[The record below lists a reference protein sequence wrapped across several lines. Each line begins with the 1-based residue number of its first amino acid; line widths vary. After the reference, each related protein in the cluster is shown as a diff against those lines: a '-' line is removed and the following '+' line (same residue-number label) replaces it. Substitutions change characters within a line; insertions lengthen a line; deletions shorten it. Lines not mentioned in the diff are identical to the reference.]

1 MAQCK
6 KQKVKDWLQSGKPL
20 TALMAAQLFGC
31 VNLSGIILQLRK
43 EGMAIVTE
51 NRINNNG
58 ERYAQYITS
67 K

>member
-1 MAQCK
+1 MAQGK

-31 VNLSGIILQLRK
+31 VNLSGIILKLRK
-43 EGMAIVTE
+43 EGLEIITE

-58 ERYAQYITS
+58 ERYAQYIIS

>member
-43 EGMAIVTE
+43 EGLAIITE

-58 ERYAQYITS
+58 ERYAQYIIS